1 MGETASSINIAFVDL
16 RKPYLEIKEELDS
29 AYKRVMESGWYI
41 LREEVSTFETEFAK
55 YCGTKFC
62 VGVANGLEALAI
74 VLKAWDVGPG
84 DEVIVPSNTNIATWL
99 AISQVGAKPVPVE
112 PDESTYNIDPDKIEP
127 AITENTKVI
136 LPVHLYGQPA
146 DMDKICKLSKTYG
159 LKILEDSAQAHG
171 ALYKGKKTGGLGD
184 ASGFSFYPSKNL
196 GTFGDG
202 GAVTT
207 NDYELANKIRLLR
220 YYGSPGGKNKYVNEL
235 IGYDSKLDELMAAFL
250 IVKLRYLDTW
260 NNRRKKIAEWY
271 FKTLP
276 TTFPDWVLP
285 TVPEWA
291 DPCWHVFVIRTTH
304 RDIYQSKLTDNG
316 IGTLIHYP
324 IPPHLQH
331 AYKFLRY
338 SKGSFPIAEKMATE
352 VLSIPMGIHLNE
364 EILQKSVFNQ

>member
-1 MGETASSINIAFVDL
+1 LSHISIAFLDL
-16 RKPYLEIKEELDS
+16 KKSYLEIKEELDS

-41 LREEVSTFETEFAK
+41 LGEEVSTFESEFAN

-62 VGVANGLEALAI
+62 VGVANGLEALALS
-74 VLKAWDVGPG
+74 LKAWNVGPG

-146 DMDKICKLSKTYG
+146 DMDKICKLSKIHG
-159 LKILEDSAQAHG
+159 LKTLEDSAQAHG
-171 ALYKGKKTGGLGD
+171 ALYKGKKTGGLGN
-184 ASGFSFYPSKNL
+184 ASGFSFFPSKNL

-220 YYGSPGGKNKYVNEL
+220 NYGSSKKYVNEL
-235 IGYDSKLDELMAAFL
+235 VGYDSKLDELMAAFL
-250 IVKLRYLDTW
+250 QVKLRYLDKW
-260 NNRRKKIAEWY
+260 NNRRKKIAYWY
-271 FKTLP
+271 FKNLP
-276 TTFPDWVLP
+276 RTFPDWVLP
-285 TVPEWA
+285 TVPQWS
-291 DPCWHVFVIRTTH
+291 DPCWHVFVIRTAN
-304 RDIYQSKLTDNG
+304 RDAYQSKLTDNG

-324 IPPHLQH
+324 IPPHLQS
-331 AYKFLRY
+331 AYEFLHY
-338 SKGSFPIAEKMATE
+338 SKGCFPIAEKMAME
-352 VLSIPMGIHLNE
+352 MLSIPMGIHLNE
-364 EILQKSVFNQ
+364 EILEKSVFNH